1 MKLFRLIP
9 GKKDSQYQVLVLNLS
24 TENINTAPLQYWLHH
39 SFTGKNKYAK
49 TNVAVELE
57 TLARV
62 LDAHVTHRGKESF
75 DEYLRSATNIITKDV
90 DTDVDNT
97 YKSVVT

>member
-1 MKLFRLIP
+1 M
-9 GKKDSQYQVLVLNLS
+9 
-24 TENINTAPLQYWLHH
+24 HH
-39 SFTGKNKYAK
+39 SFTGKNKYVK
-49 TNVAVELE
+49 THVAVKLE

-75 DEYLRSATNIITKDV
+75 NEYLRSAADIITKDV

-97 YKSVVT
+97 YKSLVT